1 AISSQ
6 RLPDEFP
13 ASLLMIAGRLQ
24 DGRIVLHDAGSFTQ
38 PSPGS
43 DRVELEVAV
52 VDDSNRIVPLGTVRD
67 FVTREVATRY
77 RGRRGQST
85 AFQRFAPRAS
95 IVGGNSIAAISTGES
110 GIIELRDPTGNATQA
125 LTLPLKRRAVSDE
138 IRAAQIATEL

>member
-1 AISSQ
+1 
-6 RLPDEFP
+6 
-13 ASLLMIAGRLQ
+13 
-24 DGRIVLHDAGSFTQ
+24 
-38 PSPGS
+38 SPGS

-85 AFQRFAPRAS
+85 TFQRFSPRAS
-95 IVGGNSIAAISTGES
+95 IVVWNSIVAISTGES

-138 IRAAQIATEL
+138 MRAAQIATELEFVRMPRTEQRVDPRESERLVREAPYADSLP